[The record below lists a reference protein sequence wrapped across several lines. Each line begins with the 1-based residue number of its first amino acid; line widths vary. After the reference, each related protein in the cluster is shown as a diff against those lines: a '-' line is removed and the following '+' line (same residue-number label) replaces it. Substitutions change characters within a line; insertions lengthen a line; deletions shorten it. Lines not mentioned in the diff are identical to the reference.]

1 MKQNKSF
8 FALMQRIPGGLIIV
22 PMLIGVLAN
31 TFIPQ
36 VLAIGG
42 FTTGMFST
50 GTSCLLGMFLL
61 LNGAGINVKKI
72 GLPLYKGCVLT
83 LMKFVLGVAL
93 GLLVAKICGNA
104 GFAGITPMA
113 IIAAITNS
121 AGGLY
126 LGLAQQYGDESDAGA
141 ISILS
146 LNDGPFFTMIAMG
159 TAGMA
164 SIPVEAFIA
173 TLIPLIIGIV
183 WGNLDEKFRKVA
195 ADALPIITFFMMIPI
210 GAGMSLKSLAT
221 GGGAGILLA
230 IISAS
235 AAFLFY
241 FVFQLLLP
249 KNRRNA
255 MGAAIGT
262 TAANATSVPA
272 SVAEM
277 DPALA
282 PYASAATAQ
291 CAVAAIITAF
301 TAPMITA
308 FLDKRMR
315 RKKLGIY
322 SDEAIRE
329 REAAKKAAEVPT
341 EA

>member
-1 MKQNKSF
+1 MKEKKSF
-8 FALMQRIPGGLIIV
+8 FKFMQRIPGGLIIV
-22 PMLIGVLAN
+22 PMLVGVLAN
-31 TFIPQ
+31 TFIPN
-36 VLAIGG
+36 VLEIGG
-42 FTTGMFST
+42 FTSGMFKT
-50 GTSCLLGMFLL
+50 GTSCLLGMFLM
-61 LNGAGINVKKI
+61 LNGASINVKKI
-72 GLPLYKGCVLT
+72 GLPLYKGFVLT
-83 LMKFVLGVAL
+83 LMKFILGVAL
-93 GLLVAKICGNA
+93 GLIVAKVCGMA

-113 IIAAITNS
+113 IIAGITNS

-164 SIPVEAFIA
+164 SIPVEAFVA

-183 WGNLDEKFRKVA
+183 WGNLDETFRELATKS
-195 ADALPIITFFMMIPI
+195 LPIITFFMMIPI
-210 GAGMSLKSLAT
+210 GAGMSLRSLAE
-221 GGGAGILLA
+221 GGVAGILLA
-230 IISAS
+230 LISAS
-235 AAFLFY
+235 TAFIFY
-241 FVFQLLLP
+241 FIFQLCLP
-249 KNRRNA
+249 RNKRNA

-277 DPALA
+277 DPAWQ

-291 CAVAAIITAF
+291 VAVAAIITAF

-322 SDEAIRE
+322 SEEI
-329 REAAKKAAEVPT
+329 AK
-341 EA
+341 